1 MLSWCLTR
9 QCSDIEAL
17 KDKEYFMILKA
28 IIHNENIAVINV
40 YICNNIAMKF
50 IKTKQVENIDK
61 NISVISGF
69 NTFLWKIDQV
79 DKNSI

>member
-1 MLSWCLTR
+1 
-9 QCSDIEAL
+9 
-17 KDKEYFMILKA
+17 MILKS

-61 NISVISGF
+61 NIPVIDGF
-69 NTFLWKIDQV
+69 NTFLSKIDQV
-79 DKNSI
+79 DKNSIQKI